1 MSKSKTVAAWVA
13 LLGGVAGLHRFYLNG
28 PRDVW
33 GWLLPLPALLGAYG
47 LWRARTIGLDDRWSW
62 VLMPMLGMVFSA
74 GALTSIV
81 YGLTEQQRWNRVFNA
96 NRPPDH
102 PLGATNWRTVAALVL
117 ALLLGATALMA
128 SIVFSIQRLFE
139 WQLG

>member
-13 LLGGVAGLHRFYLNG
+13 LLGGVAGLHRFYLKG
-28 PRDVW
+28 SRDVW

-74 GALTSIV
+74 GALMSIV

-96 NRPPDH
+96 DRPADH
-102 PLGATNWRTVAALVL
+102 PLGATNWRTVVALVL
-117 ALLLGATALMA
+117 ALLLGTTALMA